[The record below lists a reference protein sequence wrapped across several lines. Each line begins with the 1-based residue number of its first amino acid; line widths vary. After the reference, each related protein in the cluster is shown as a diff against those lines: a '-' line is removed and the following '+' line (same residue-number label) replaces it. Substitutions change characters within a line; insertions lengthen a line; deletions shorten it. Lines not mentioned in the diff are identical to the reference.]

1 MQPAKGA
8 RMKDGAIHTL
18 ELGAHEAVP
27 IHGRYGRLLLSICRG
42 FALGGG
48 AIFVSLVFMS
58 LVSIIGRKLFSAPV
72 PGDLEI
78 MQMGSAVAGAAFL
91 PYCEMAQKHLR
102 VDFFTANMSPRRRA
116 VLDAGAH
123 FLLSAVAVIVA
134 WRTAAEA
141 TSLYESG
148 AASMMLSWQMW
159 PATGSM
165 VPSLVLL
172 ALAGL
177 YNAFYYLGI
186 VRDYPLSAGNGA
198 AK

>member
-1 MQPAKGA
+1 
-8 RMKDGAIHTL
+8 
-18 ELGAHEAVP
+18 
-27 IHGRYGRLLLSICRG
+27 
-42 FALGGG
+42 
-48 AIFVSLVFMS
+48 
-58 LVSIIGRKLFSAPV
+58 
-72 PGDLEI
+72 
-78 MQMGSAVAGAAFL
+78 
-91 PYCEMAQKHLR
+91 
-102 VDFFTANMSPRRRA
+102 MSPRRRA

-165 VPSLVLL
+165 VPSLVPL

-177 YNAFYYLGI
+177 YNAFLLFRDSQGLSPIRRERRRRNERNFIGLLMFAALMGFLVYRVHIGIAMFIVGAGGYL
-186 VRDYPLSAGNGA
+186 AM
-198 AK
+198 